1 LTFPAS
7 FYKIYLH
14 PTPDFTLL
22 LFEGDSMNL
31 MFFIPLAG
39 AIGMIFVGLISQWLV
54 KQDPGTPRM
63 QEIASFIQEGA
74 NAFLRREFRT
84 IAYFIVGIAALLL
97 IFLGWQIAFGFVM
110 GAVFSLLA
118 IFIGMNAATR
128 ANVRTSSAARSSAG
142 RALTVAFRG
151 GSVMGL
157 SIVSLN
163 MLGIVL
169 LMWLFGVG
177 PDDPEAVSLLVGFG
191 FGASLSA
198 LFAQLGGGIYTKSAD
213 IGADLVGKVEAGIP
227 EDDPRNAAVIAD
239 LVGDNVGDCAGRG
252 ADLFE
257 SGADNVITTMIIAA
271 SPIFFSKY
279 GWAGILF
286 PLLARAIGVLA
297 TLVGVFLVRG
307 RDEGNPT
314 MTVNTGFLGT
324 ALTCLVL
331 FYGVARWMM
340 HDVSLFYAQVLGLLG
355 AIATVLVV
363 QYYTGAHGRPVRET
377 ARYAQ
382 SGPAL
387 AILTGFSYGMES
399 TVWAKYILGLVILL
413 SWVIGGG
420 GLEGIYYIA
429 AATMGIKEMKGII
442 MAGDAFGPIADN
454 SAGIS
459 QMAGLSGETRKAG
472 DALDAVGNVT
482 KALAKGYAMS
492 CATMG
497 SLVILFAYLFEIARL
512 QGIRLTNLN
521 DFWVNLTN
529 PLNICGLFFG
539 IATPYLFSA
548 LTLRSVNDGA
558 FKMVEEVRRQFREI
572 PGLME
577 GKATPDY
584 ARCVDI
590 TTANALRKMLAPTL
604 ISMAIPIIVGFTL
617 GVWALAAYL
626 VGVKASSAAVSKAL
640 FNTGGILDNA
650 KKLIEEGQF
659 GGKGTETHVAA
670 VVGDT
675 FGDPLKDTAGPSLHI
690 LVKLQNIMSI
700 TLLPLFIQHGL
711 NLFQ

>member
-1 LTFPAS
+1 
-7 FYKIYLH
+7 
-14 PTPDFTLL
+14 
-22 LFEGDSMNL
+22 MNL
-31 MFFIPLAG
+31 MFFVPLAG
-39 AIGMIFVGLISQWLV
+39 AIGMIFAGIIFWWLV
-54 KQDPGTPRM
+54 RQDSGTPRM
-63 QEIASFIQEGA
+63 KEIAFFIQEGA
-74 NAFLRREFRT
+74 NAFLRREFQT
-84 IAYFIVGIAALLL
+84 IAYFIAGIAVLLL
-97 IFLGWQIAFGFVM
+97 IFLKWQIAFGFVM

-142 RALTVAFRG
+142 RALTIAFRG

-177 PDDPEAVSLLVGFG
+177 PDDPEGVSLLVGFG

-198 LFAQLGGGIYTKSAD
+198 LFAQLGGGIYTKAAD
-213 IGADLVGKVEAGIP
+213 IGADLVGKVEVGIP
-227 EDDPRNAAVIAD
+227 EDDPRNPAVIAD

-257 SGADNVITTMIIAA
+257 SGADNVITTMIVAA

-279 GWAGILF
+279 GWAGIMF
-286 PLLARAIGVLA
+286 PLIARAIGVLA

-307 RDEGNPT
+307 RDEGDPA
-314 MTVNTGFLGT
+314 MTVNTGLLGT
-324 ALTCLVL
+324 ALTCLVF

-340 HDVSLFYAQVLGLLG
+340 HDVGLFYAQVLGLLG

-363 QYYTGAHGRPVRET
+363 QYYTGAHGKPVRET

-387 AILTGFSYGMES
+387 GILTGFSYGMES

-413 SWVIGGG
+413 SWVMGGG

-497 SLVILFAYLFEIARL
+497 SLVILFAYLFEVARL
-512 QGIRLTNLN
+512 QGIQLTNLN

-584 ARCVDI
+584 TRCVDLA
-590 TTANALRKMLAPTL
+590 TANALRKMLAPTL
-604 ISMAIPIIVGFTL
+604 ISMVIPIVVGFTM

-640 FNTGGILDNA
+640 FNAGGTLDNA
-650 KKLIEEGQF
+650 KKLIEEGLY
-659 GGKGTETHVAA
+659 GGKGSDTHAAA
-670 VVGDT
+670 VIGDT

-700 TLLPLFIQHGL
+700 TLLPLFIQYDL

>member
-1 LTFPAS
+1 MDL
-7 FYKIYLH
+7 I
-14 PTPDFTLL
+14 
-22 LFEGDSMNL
+22 
-31 MFFIPLAG
+31 FFVPLAG
-39 AIGMIFVGLISQWLV
+39 IVGMIFVGILARWVI

-63 QEIASFIQEGA
+63 QEIASFIQQGA
-74 NAFLRREFRT
+74 NAFLRREFQT
-84 IAYFIVGIAALLL
+84 IGYFIAGIAVLLL
-97 IFLGWQIAFGFVM
+97 IFLEWQIAFGFVT

-118 IFIGMNAATR
+118 IFIGMNVATR
-128 ANVRTSSAARSSAG
+128 ANVRTSNAARTSAG
-142 RALTVAFRG
+142 RALTIAFRG

-177 PDDPEAVSLLVGFG
+177 PDNPEAVSLLVGFG

-198 LFAQLGGGIYTKSAD
+198 LFAQLGGGIFTKSAD
-213 IGADLVGKVEAGIP
+213 IGADQVGKVEARIP

-257 SGADNVITTMIIAA
+257 SGADNVITTMIVAA

-279 GWAGILF
+279 GWAGIMF
-286 PLLARAIGVLA
+286 PIIARAIGVVA

-314 MTVNTGFLGT
+314 MAVNTGFLGT

-331 FYGVARWMM
+331 FYPMARWIM
-340 HDVSLFYAQVLGLLG
+340 HDVGLFYAQVLGLLG
-355 AIATVLVV
+355 AVATVVVV

-387 AILTGFSYGMES
+387 GILTGLSYGMES
-399 TVWAKYILGLVILL
+399 TVWAKYILGVVILL
-413 SWVIGGG
+413 SWVMGGG

-429 AATMGIKEMKGII
+429 AATMGLKEMKGII

-459 QMAGLSGETRKAG
+459 EMAGLSEETRKAG
-472 DALDAVGNVT
+472 DTLDAVGNVT

-492 CATMG
+492 AATMG
-497 SLVILFAYLFEIARL
+497 SMVIFFAYLFEIARL
-512 QGIRLTNLN
+512 QGIQLTNLN

-529 PLNICGLFFG
+529 PVNICGLFFG
-539 IATPYLFSA
+539 IAMPYLFSA
-548 LTLRSVNDGA
+548 LTLRAVNDGA

-577 GKATPDY
+577 GKATPEY
-584 ARCVDI
+584 ARCVDLA
-590 TTANALRKMLAPTL
+590 TANALRKMLAPTL
-604 ISMAIPIIVGFTL
+604 ISMAIPIVVGFTL

-640 FNTGGILDNA
+640 FNAGGTLDNA
-650 KKLIEEGQF
+650 KKLIEGGLY
-659 GGKGTETHVAA
+659 GGKGTDTHASA

-675 FGDPLKDTAGPSLHI
+675 FGDPLKDVAGPSLHV

-700 TLLPLFIQHGL
+700 TLLPLFIRYS
-711 NLFQ
+711 LFKWP

>member
-1 LTFPAS
+1 
-7 FYKIYLH
+7 
-14 PTPDFTLL
+14 
-22 LFEGDSMNL
+22 MNL
-31 MFFIPLAG
+31 MFFVPLAG
-39 AIGMIFVGLISQWLV
+39 IVGLIFVAILAQWV
-54 KQDPGTPRM
+54 IKQDPGTPRM
-63 QEIASFIQEGA
+63 QEIASFIQQGA
-74 NAFLRREFRT
+74 NAFLRREFQT
-84 IAYFIVGIAALLL
+84 IAYFIVGIAVLLL
-97 IFLGWQIAFGFVM
+97 IFLKWQIAFGFVM

-128 ANVRTSSAARSSAG
+128 ANVRTSNAARSSAG

-169 LMWLFGVG
+169 LMWLFGVR
-177 PDDPEAVSLLVGFG
+177 PEDPEAVSLLVGFG

-198 LFAQLGGGIYTKSAD
+198 LFAQLGGGIFTKAAD

-279 GWAGILF
+279 GWAGIMF
-286 PLLARAIGVLA
+286 PLIARAIGVLA

-314 MTVNTGFLGT
+314 MTVNRGFLGT
-324 ALTCLVL
+324 AVTCLVL

-382 SGPAL
+382 GGPAL
-387 AILTGFSYGMES
+387 GILTGFSYGMES

-413 SWVIGGG
+413 AWVIGGG
-420 GLEGIYYIA
+420 GLEGIYFIA

-482 KALAKGYAMS
+482 KAVAKGYAMS

-512 QGIRLTNLN
+512 QGIHLTNLN

-584 ARCVDI
+584 ARCVDLA
-590 TTANALRKMLAPTL
+590 TANALRKMLAPTL
-604 ISMAIPIIVGFTL
+604 ISMAIPIVVGFTL

-626 VGVKASSAAVSKAL
+626 IGVKASSAALSKAL
-640 FNTGGILDNA
+640 FNAGGTLDNA
-650 KKLIEEGQF
+650 KKLIEEGHF
-659 GGKGTETHVAA
+659 GGKGTDTHAAA
-670 VVGDT
+670 VIGDT

-700 TLLPLFIQHGL
+700 TLLPLFIQYGL

>member
-1 LTFPAS
+1 MDL
-7 FYKIYLH
+7 I
-14 PTPDFTLL
+14 
-22 LFEGDSMNL
+22 
-31 MFFIPLAG
+31 FFVPLAG
-39 AIGMIFVGLISQWLV
+39 IVGMIFVGILARWVI

-63 QEIASFIQEGA
+63 QEIASFIQQGA
-74 NAFLRREFRT
+74 NAFLRREFQT
-84 IAYFIVGIAALLL
+84 IGCFIAGIAVLLL
-97 IFLGWQIAFGFVM
+97 IFLEWQIAFGFVT

-118 IFIGMNAATR
+118 IFIGMNVATR
-128 ANVRTSSAARSSAG
+128 ANVRTSNAARTSAG
-142 RALTVAFRG
+142 RALTIAFRG

-177 PDDPEAVSLLVGFG
+177 PDHPEGVSLLVGFG

-213 IGADLVGKVEAGIP
+213 IGADQVGKVEARIP

-279 GWAGILF
+279 GWPGILF
-286 PLLARAIGVLA
+286 PLIARAIGVLA

-314 MTVNTGFLGT
+314 MAVNTGFLGT

-331 FYGVARWMM
+331 FYGFARWVM
-340 HDVSLFYAQVLGLLG
+340 HDVGLFYAQVLGLLG
-355 AIATVLVV
+355 AVGTVLVV

-387 AILTGFSYGMES
+387 GILTGFSYGMES
-399 TVWAKYILGLVILL
+399 TVWAKYILGVVILL
-413 SWVIGGG
+413 SWLMGGG

-459 QMAGLSGETRKAG
+459 EMAGLSEETRKTG

-512 QGIRLTNLN
+512 QGIQLTNLN
-521 DFWVNLTN
+521 DFWVNVTN
-529 PLNICGLFFG
+529 PANICGLFFG
-539 IATPYLFSA
+539 IAMPYLFSA

-558 FKMVEEVRRQFREI
+558 FKIVEEVRRQFREI

-577 GKATPDY
+577 GKATPEY
-584 ARCVDI
+584 ARCVDLA
-590 TTANALRKMLAPTL
+590 TANALRKMLAPTL
-604 ISMAIPIIVGFTL
+604 ISMAIPIVVGFTL

-640 FNTGGILDNA
+640 FNAGGTLDNA
-650 KKLIEEGQF
+650 KKLIEGGLY
-659 GGKGTETHVAA
+659 GGKGTDTHASA

-675 FGDPLKDTAGPSLHI
+675 FGDPMKDTAGPSLHI

-700 TLLPLFIQHGL
+700 TLLPLFIRYSL
-711 NLFQ
+711 IKWP

>member
-1 LTFPAS
+1 MDL
-7 FYKIYLH
+7 I
-14 PTPDFTLL
+14 
-22 LFEGDSMNL
+22 
-31 MFFIPLAG
+31 FFVPLAG
-39 AIGMIFVGLISQWLV
+39 IVGMIFVGILARWVI

-63 QEIASFIQEGA
+63 QEIASFIQQGA
-74 NAFLRREFRT
+74 NAFLRREFQT
-84 IAYFIVGIAALLL
+84 IGCFIAGIAVLLL
-97 IFLGWQIAFGFVM
+97 IFLEWQIAFGFVT

-118 IFIGMNAATR
+118 IFIGMNVATR
-128 ANVRTSSAARSSAG
+128 ANVRTSNAARTSAG
-142 RALTVAFRG
+142 RALTIAFRG

-177 PDDPEAVSLLVGFG
+177 PDHPEGVSLLVGFG

-198 LFAQLGGGIYTKSAD
+198 LFAQLGGGIFTKAAD
-213 IGADLVGKVEAGIP
+213 IGADQVGKVEARIP

-257 SGADNVITTMIIAA
+257 SGADNVITTMIVAA

-279 GWAGILF
+279 GWAGIMF
-286 PLLARAIGVLA
+286 PLIARAIGVVA

-314 MTVNTGFLGT
+314 MTVNMGFLGT

-331 FYGVARWMM
+331 FYPMARWMM
-340 HDVSLFYAQVLGLLG
+340 HDVGLFYAQVLGLLG
-355 AIATVLVV
+355 AVATVVVV

-387 AILTGFSYGMES
+387 GILTGLSYGMES

-413 SWVIGGG
+413 SWVMGGG

-429 AATMGIKEMKGII
+429 AATMGLKEMKGII

-459 QMAGLSGETRKAG
+459 EMAGLSEETRKTG

-492 CATMG
+492 AATMG
-497 SLVILFAYLFEIARL
+497 SLVIFFAYLFEIARL
-512 QGIRLTNLN
+512 QGIQLTNLN

-529 PLNICGLFFG
+529 PVNICGLFFG
-539 IATPYLFSA
+539 IAMPYLFSA
-548 LTLRSVNDGA
+548 LTLRAVNDGA
-558 FKMVEEVRRQFREI
+558 FKIVEEVRRQFREI

-577 GKATPDY
+577 GKATPEY
-584 ARCVDI
+584 ARCVDLA
-590 TTANALRKMLAPTL
+590 TANALRKMLAPTL
-604 ISMAIPIIVGFTL
+604 ISMAIPIVVGFTL

-640 FNTGGILDNA
+640 FNAGGTLDNA
-650 KKLIEEGQF
+650 KKLIEGGLY
-659 GGKGTETHVAA
+659 GGKGTDTHASA

-700 TLLPLFIQHGL
+700 TLLPLFIRYSL
-711 NLFQ
+711 IKWP

>member
-1 LTFPAS
+1 M
-7 FYKIYLH
+7 
-14 PTPDFTLL
+14 
-22 LFEGDSMNL
+22 DSTQL
-31 MFFIPLAG
+31 SYMFVALVG
-39 AIGMIFVGLISQWLV
+39 VVGLAAVVFLYLWLR
-54 KQDPGTPRM
+54 KQDAGTKRM
-63 QEIASFIQEGA
+63 KEIASFIQQGA
-74 NAFLRREFRT
+74 NAFLRREFQT
-84 IAYFIVGIAALLL
+84 ISYFIVGIAVLLL
-97 IFLGWQIAFGFVM
+97 IVMWPTWQIAFGFVT
-110 GAVFSLLA
+110 GAAFSLLA
-118 IFIGMNAATR
+118 ILIGMNAATR
-128 ANVRTSSAARSSAG
+128 ANVRTSNAARSSAG

-151 GSVMGL
+151 GSIMGL

-169 LMWLFGVG
+169 LMWLFGVS

-198 LFAQLGGGIYTKSAD
+198 LFAQLGGGIYTKAAD
-213 IGADLVGKVEAGIP
+213 IGADLVGKVEVGIP

-257 SGADNVITTMIIAA
+257 SGADNVITTMIIAV
-271 SPIFFSKY
+271 SPIFFTKY
-279 GWAGILF
+279 GWAGVMF
-286 PLLARAIGVLA
+286 PLIARVIGVVA
-297 TLVGVFLVRG
+297 TLVGVALVRG
-307 RDEGNPT
+307 RDKGSPT
-314 MTVNTGFLGT
+314 TAVNIGFLGT
-324 ALTCLVL
+324 AITCLVL
-331 FYGVARWMM
+331 FYGVAEWVM
-340 HDVSLFYAQVLGLLG
+340 HDIGLFYAQVLGLLG
-355 AIATVLVV
+355 ALATVLVV

-387 AILTGFSYGMES
+387 GILTGFSYGMES
-399 TVWAKYILGLVILL
+399 AVWATIIMGLVILL
-413 SWVIGGG
+413 AWVMGGG
-420 GLEGIYYIA
+420 GLEGIFYIA

-459 QMAGLSGETRKAG
+459 EMAGLSGETRKAG

-482 KALAKGYAMS
+482 KALAKGYAMN

-497 SLVILFAYLFEIARL
+497 SLVILFAYLFEVARL
-512 QGIRLTNLN
+512 QGIDLTNLN

-529 PLNICGLFFG
+529 PANICGLFFG
-539 IATPYLFSA
+539 IAMPYLFSA

-577 GKATPDY
+577 GQALPNY
-584 ARCVDI
+584 ARCVDLA
-590 TTANALRKMLAPTL
+590 TSNALRKMLAPTL
-604 ISMAIPIIVGFTL
+604 ISMVIPIIVGFTL

-626 VGVKASSAAVSKAL
+626 IGVKASSAALSKTL
-640 FNTGGILDNA
+640 FNAGGTLDNA
-650 KKLIEEGQF
+650 KKLIEGGLY
-659 GGKGTETHVAA
+659 GGKGTDTHASA

-675 FGDPLKDTAGPSLHI
+675 FGDPLKDTAGPSLHV

-700 TLLPLFIQHGL
+700 TLLPLFVQYGL
-711 NLFQ
+711 NLFG

>member
-1 LTFPAS
+1 
-7 FYKIYLH
+7 
-14 PTPDFTLL
+14 
-22 LFEGDSMNL
+22 
-31 MFFIPLAG
+31 MFFAPLTG
-39 AIGMIFVGLISQWLV
+39 IVGMIFVGIIARWV
-54 KQDPGTPRM
+54 IKQDPGTPRM

-74 NAFLRREFRT
+74 NAFLRREFQT
-84 IAYFIVGIAALLL
+84 IAYFIVGIAVLLL
-97 IFLGWQIAFGFVM
+97 IFLKWQIAFGFVM

-118 IFIGMNAATR
+118 VFIGMNVATR
-128 ANVRTSSAARSSAG
+128 ANVRTSNAARTSAG
-142 RALTVAFRG
+142 RALTIAFRG

-169 LMWLFGVG
+169 LMWLLGVG
-177 PDDPEAVSLLVGFG
+177 PDDPEGVSLLVGFG

-213 IGADLVGKVEAGIP
+213 IGADQVGKVEAGIP

-279 GWAGILF
+279 GWAGIMF
-286 PLLARAIGVLA
+286 PLIARAIGVLA

-340 HDVSLFYAQVLGLLG
+340 HDVGLFYAQVLGLLG
-355 AIATVLVV
+355 AVATVLVV

-387 AILTGFSYGMES
+387 GILTGFSYGMES

-413 SWVIGGG
+413 SWVMGGG

-459 QMAGLSGETRKAG
+459 EMAGLSEETRKAG

-512 QGIRLTNLN
+512 QGIQLTNLN
-521 DFWVNLTN
+521 DFRVNLIN
-529 PLNICGLFFG
+529 PTNICGLFFG
-539 IATPYLFSA
+539 IAMPYLFSA

-584 ARCVDI
+584 ARCVDLA
-590 TTANALRKMLAPTL
+590 TANALRKMLAPTL

-626 VGVKASSAAVSKAL
+626 VGVKASSAALSKAL
-640 FNTGGILDNA
+640 FNTGGTLDNA
-650 KKLIEEGQF
+650 KKLVEEGHF
-659 GGKGTETHVAA
+659 GGKGTDTHAAA
-670 VVGDT
+670 VIGDT

-700 TLLPLFIQHGL
+700 TLLPLFVQYSL

>member
-1 LTFPAS
+1 MDL
-7 FYKIYLH
+7 I
-14 PTPDFTLL
+14 LL
-22 LFEGDSMNL
+22 V
-31 MFFIPLAG
+31 PLAG
-39 AIGMIFVGLISQWLV
+39 IVGLIFVGILSRWVI

-63 QEIASFIQEGA
+63 QEIASFIQQGA
-74 NAFLRREFRT
+74 NAFLRREFQT
-84 IAYFIVGIAALLL
+84 IALFIVVIAVLLL
-97 IFLGWQIAFGFVM
+97 IFLEWQIAFGFVM

-118 IFIGMNAATR
+118 IFIGMNVATR
-128 ANVRTSSAARSSAG
+128 ANVRTSSAARTSAG
-142 RALTVAFRG
+142 RALTIAFRG

-163 MLGIVL
+163 MLGILL

-198 LFAQLGGGIYTKSAD
+198 LFAQLGGGIFTKAAD

-227 EDDPRNAAVIAD
+227 EDDPRNPAVIAD

-257 SGADNVITTMIIAA
+257 SGADNVITTMIVAA

-279 GWAGILF
+279 GWVGVLF
-286 PLLARAIGVLA
+286 PLVARAIGVLA

-314 MTVNTGFLGT
+314 MAVNTGFLGT

-340 HDVSLFYAQVLGLLG
+340 HDLGLFYAQILGLVG

-387 AILTGFSYGMES
+387 GILTGFSYGMES

-413 SWVIGGG
+413 SWLMGGG

-442 MAGDAFGPIADN
+442 MAGDTFGPIADN

-512 QGIRLTNLN
+512 QGIQLTKLN
-521 DFWVNLTN
+521 DFWVNITN
-529 PLNICGLFFG
+529 PANICGLFFG

-604 ISMAIPIIVGFTL
+604 IAMVIPIVVGFIL
-617 GVWALAAYL
+617 GPWALAAYL
-626 VGVKASSAAVSKAL
+626 VGVKASSAALSKAL
-640 FNTGGILDNA
+640 FNTGGTLDNA
-650 KKLIEEGQF
+650 KKLIEEGHF
-659 GGKGTETHVAA
+659 GGKGTETHAA
-670 VVGDT
+670 SVIGDT

-700 TLLPLFIQHGL
+700 TLLPLFIQYGL

>member
-1 LTFPAS
+1 MSLETIFIFLIGVLGLTFVA
-7 FYKIYLH
+7 I
-14 PTPDFTLL
+14 
-22 LFEGDSMNL
+22 
-31 MFFIPLAG
+31 LARWV
-39 AIGMIFVGLISQWLV
+39 I

-74 NAFLRREFRT
+74 NAFLRREFQT
-84 IAYFIVGIAALLL
+84 IAYFIVGIAVPLL

-118 IFIGMNAATR
+118 IFIGMNVATR
-128 ANVRTSSAARSSAG
+128 ANVRTSSAARTSAG
-142 RALTVAFRG
+142 RALTIAFRG

-169 LMWLFGVG
+169 LMWLFGIG
-177 PDDPEAVSLLVGFG
+177 PDHPEGVSLLVGFG

-213 IGADLVGKVEAGIP
+213 IGADQVGKVEERIP

-257 SGADNVITTMIIAA
+257 SGADNVITTMIVAA

-279 GWAGILF
+279 GWVGVLF
-286 PLLARAIGVLA
+286 PLIARAIGVLA

-314 MTVNTGFLGT
+314 MAVNRGFLGT

-331 FYGVARWMM
+331 FYGFARWIM
-340 HDVSLFYAQVLGLLG
+340 HDVGLFYAQVLGMAG
-355 AIATVLVV
+355 TFATVLVV

-387 AILTGFSYGMES
+387 GVLTGFSYGMES
-399 TVWAKYILGLVILL
+399 TVWAKYILGAVILI
-413 SWVIGGG
+413 SWFMGGG

-429 AATMGIKEMKGII
+429 AATMGLKEMKGII

-459 QMAGLSGETRKAG
+459 EMAGLSEETRKAS

-497 SLVILFAYLFEIARL
+497 SLVILFAYLFEVARL
-512 QGIRLTNLN
+512 QGIHLTHLN
-521 DFWVNLTN
+521 DFWVNVTN
-529 PLNICGLFFG
+529 PANICGLFIG
-539 IATPYLFSA
+539 IAMPYLFSA
-548 LTLRSVNDGA
+548 LTLRAVNDGA

-572 PGLME
+572 PGLMG

-584 ARCVDI
+584 ARCVDLA
-590 TTANALRKMLAPTL
+590 TVNALRKMLAPTL
-604 ISMAIPIIVGFTL
+604 ISMVIPIIVGFTL

-626 VGVKASSAAVSKAL
+626 VGVKASSAAMSKAL
-640 FNTGGILDNA
+640 FNAGGTLDNA
-650 KKLIEEGQF
+650 KKLIEGGLY
-659 GGKGTETHVAA
+659 GGKGTDTHASA

-700 TLLPLFIQHGL
+700 TLLPLFVKYGL
-711 NLFQ
+711 HLFQ

>member
-1 LTFPAS
+1 
-7 FYKIYLH
+7 
-14 PTPDFTLL
+14 
-22 LFEGDSMNL
+22 MNL
-31 MFFIPLAG
+31 MFFVPLAG
-39 AIGMIFVGLISQWLV
+39 AVGMIFVGIIVWWLV

-74 NAFLRREFRT
+74 NAFLRREFQT
-84 IAYFIVGIAALLL
+84 IAYFISGIAVLLL
-97 IFLGWQIAFGFVM
+97 FLLKWQIAFGFVT
-110 GAVFSLLA
+110 GAIFSLLA
-118 IFIGMNAATR
+118 IFVGMNVATR
-128 ANVRTSSAARSSAG
+128 ANVRTSNAARSSAG
-142 RALTVAFRG
+142 RALTIAFRG

-177 PDDPEAVSLLVGFG
+177 PDDPEGVSLLVGFG

-198 LFAQLGGGIYTKSAD
+198 LFAQLGGGIYTKAAD
-213 IGADLVGKVEAGIP
+213 IGADLVGKVEVGIP

-257 SGADNVITTMIIAA
+257 SGADNVITTMIVAA

-279 GWAGILF
+279 GWAGIMF
-286 PLLARAIGVLA
+286 PLIARAIGVLA

-331 FYGVARWMM
+331 FYGVARWIM
-340 HDVSLFYAQVLGLLG
+340 HDVGLFYAQVLGLLG

-363 QYYTGAHGRPVRET
+363 QYYTGVHGRPVRET

-387 AILTGFSYGMES
+387 GILTGFSYGMES
-399 TVWAKYILGLVILL
+399 TVWAKYILGIVILL
-413 SWVIGGG
+413 SWVMGGG

-459 QMAGLSGETRKAG
+459 EMAGLSGETRRAG

-497 SLVILFAYLFEIARL
+497 SLVILFAYLFEVARL
-512 QGIRLTNLN
+512 QGIQLTNLN

-577 GKATPDY
+577 GKAPPDY
-584 ARCVDI
+584 TRCVDLA
-590 TTANALRKMLAPTL
+590 TANALRKMLAPTL
-604 ISMAIPIIVGFTL
+604 ISMVIPVVVGFTL

-640 FNTGGILDNA
+640 FNAGGTLDNA
-650 KKLIEEGQF
+650 KKLVEGGLY
-659 GGKGTETHVAA
+659 GGKGSDTHVAA
-670 VVGDT
+670 VIGDT

-700 TLLPLFIQHGL
+700 TLLPLFIQYGL

>member
-1 LTFPAS
+1 MSPIIINFL
-7 FYKIYLH
+7 
-14 PTPDFTLL
+14 
-22 LFEGDSMNL
+22 
-31 MFFIPLAG
+31 IPLAG
-39 AIGMIFVGLISQWLV
+39 IVGMIFVGILAWWVI
-54 KQDPGTPRM
+54 KQDSGTARM

-74 NAFLRREFRT
+74 NAFLRREFQT
-84 IAYFIVGIAALLL
+84 IAYFIAGIAVLLL
-97 IFLGWQIAFGFVM
+97 IFLQWQIAFGFVM
-110 GAVFSLLA
+110 GSVFSLLA
-118 IFIGMNAATR
+118 VFIGMNVATR
-128 ANVRTSSAARSSAG
+128 ANVRTSNAARTSAG

-163 MLGIVL
+163 LLGIVL
-169 LMWLFGVG
+169 LMSIFGLG
-177 PDDPEAVSLLVGFG
+177 PDDPEGVSMLVGFG

-198 LFAQLGGGIYTKSAD
+198 LFAQLGGGIYTKAAD

-279 GWAGILF
+279 GWAGVMF
-286 PLLARAIGVLA
+286 PLMARALGVLA

-314 MTVNTGFLGT
+314 RAVNIGLLGT
-324 ALTCLVL
+324 ALTCLVF
-331 FYGVARWMM
+331 FYGVARWIM
-340 HDVSLFYAQVLGLLG
+340 HDVGLFYAQALGMVGTL
-355 AIATVLVV
+355 AIVAVV
-363 QYYTGAHGRPVRET
+363 QYYTSAHGRPVRET

-387 AILTGFSYGMES
+387 GILTGFSYGMES
-399 TVWAKYILGLVILL
+399 TVWAEYILGAIILL
-413 SWVIGGG
+413 SWLIGGG

-442 MAGDAFGPIADN
+442 MAGDAFGPIVDN

-512 QGIRLTNLN
+512 QGIQLSNLN

-548 LTLRSVNDGA
+548 LTLRAVNDGA
-558 FKMVEEVRRQFREI
+558 FKIVEEVRRQFREI
-572 PGLME
+572 RGLME
-577 GKATPDY
+577 GKATPEY
-584 ARCVDI
+584 SRCVDLA
-590 TTANALRKMLAPTL
+590 TANALRKMLLPTV
-604 ISMAIPIIVGFTL
+604 ISMVIPIIVGFTM

-626 VGVKASSAAVSKAL
+626 IGVKASSAALSKTL
-640 FNTGGILDNA
+640 FNAGGILDNA
-650 KKLIEEGQF
+650 KKLIEGGLY
-659 GGKGTETHVAA
+659 GGKGSDAHAAA
-670 VVGDT
+670 VIGDT

-700 TLLPLFIQHGL
+700 TLLPLFIQYGL
-711 NLFQ
+711 DLFE

>member
-1 LTFPAS
+1 MDPV
-7 FYKIYLH
+7 
-14 PTPDFTLL
+14 LL
-22 LFEGDSMNL
+22 SA
-31 MFFIPLAG
+31 LAG
-39 AIGMIFVGLISQWLV
+39 IVGLIFVAILARWV
-54 KQDPGTPRM
+54 IKQDPGTPRM

-74 NAFLRREFRT
+74 NAFLRREFQT
-84 IAYFIVGIAALLL
+84 IAVFIVVIAVLLM
-97 IFLGWQIAFGFVM
+97 IFLGWEIAVGFVM

-118 IFIGMNAATR
+118 IFIGMNVATR
-128 ANVRTSSAARSSAG
+128 ANVRTSNASRTSAG
-142 RALTVAFRG
+142 RALTIAFRG

-169 LMWLFGVG
+169 LMWLFGLG
-177 PDDPEAVSLLVGFG
+177 PDDPEAVSKLVGFG

-198 LFAQLGGGIYTKSAD
+198 LFAQLGGGIFTKAAD
-213 IGADLVGKVEAGIP
+213 IGADLVGKIEAGIP

-257 SGADNVITTMIIAA
+257 SGADNVITTMIVAA

-279 GWAGILF
+279 GWAGITF
-286 PLLARAIGVLA
+286 PLIARAIGVLA

-307 RDEGNPT
+307 RDDGSPT
-314 MTVNTGFLGT
+314 RAVNTGFVGT
-324 ALTCLVL
+324 ALTCLVF
-331 FYGVARWMM
+331 FYGVANWVM
-340 HDVSLFYAQVLGLLG
+340 HDVGLFWAQVLGMAG
-355 AIATVLVV
+355 TFATVLVV
-363 QYYTGAHGRPVRET
+363 QYYTGAHGKPVRET

-387 AILTGFSYGMES
+387 AILTGLSYGMES

-413 SWVIGGG
+413 AWAMGGG

-442 MAGDAFGPIADN
+442 MAGDAFGPIVDN

-459 QMAGLSGETRKAG
+459 QMAGLSEETRKAG
-472 DALDAVGNVT
+472 DNLDAVGNVT

-492 CATMG
+492 AATMG
-497 SLVILFAYLFEIARL
+497 SLVILFAYLFEAARL
-512 QGIRLTNLN
+512 QDIELTNLN
-521 DFWVNLTN
+521 DFWVNLTH
-529 PLNICGLFFG
+529 PANICGLFFG

-548 LTLRSVNDGA
+548 WTLRAVIDGA

-577 GKATPDY
+577 GEATPDY
-584 ARCVDI
+584 ARCVDLA
-590 TTANALRKMLAPTL
+590 TSNALRKMLAPTL
-604 ISMAIPIIVGFTL
+604 ISMVIPIIIGFTL

-626 VGVKASSAAVSKAL
+626 IGVKASSAAVSKAL
-640 FNTGGILDNA
+640 FNAGGILDNA
-650 KKLIEEGQF
+650 KKLIEGGLY
-659 GGKGTETHVAA
+659 GGKGSDAHAAA
-670 VVGDT
+670 VIGDT

-700 TLLPLFIQHGL
+700 TLLPLFIEHGL